1 VAHVCDS
8 DTLGRMK
15 RRIAVGFEAWKKNR
29 CNYTFVLST
38 VLMELIVQYTGFL
51 FLVLSIETREGLGI

>member
-1 VAHVCDS
+1 MAHVCDS

-38 VLMELIVQYTGFL
+38 VLMELIVQYTGF
-51 FLVLSIETREGLGI
+51 FVFGTEY